1 MSKRFNLREFQQ
13 SVLDRLQAQAGGGS
27 NRASTLGV
35 QVGNEFWLVDMS
47 DISEILPPP
56 PLTPVPLTKSWF
68 CGVANVR
75 GNLYSI
81 VDLGVYNGGAAI
93 PREGQS
99 RVLLVGQK
107 FAFNAGLL
115 VSRVLGLRNAT
126 DWQGIEQEN
135 GEVRVRD
142 GDGQVWRKLEMTQLL
157 QQPEFLQIGA

>member
-13 SVLDRLQAQAGGGS
+13 SVLDRLQAQVAGGGDH
-27 NRASTLGV
+27 ASTLGV
-35 QVGNEFWLVDMS
+35 QVGQEYWLVDMV
-47 DISEILPPP
+47 DISEVLPLP
-56 PLTPVPLTKSWF
+56 PLTTVPLTKSWY

-81 VDLGVYNGGAAI
+81 VDLGVYMGGA
-93 PREGQS
+93 PTPHEGQS
-99 RVLLVGQK
+99 RVLLAGQK

-126 DWQGIEQEN
+126 EWERSEQD
-135 GEVRVRD
+135 GEVRLKD
-142 GDGQVWRKLEMTQLL
+142 GSGQVWRKLELAQLL

>member
-13 SVLDRLQAQAGGGS
+13 TVLDRLQAQAAGGGQS
-27 NRASTLGV
+27 ASTLGV
-35 QVGNEFWLVDMS
+35 QVGNEFWLVDMA
-47 DISEILPPP
+47 DINEVLPPP
-56 PLTPVPLTKSWF
+56 PLTKVPLTKPWY

-81 VDLGVYNGGAAI
+81 VDLSVYTGGAPI
-93 PREGQS
+93 PHEGQG
-99 RVLLVGQK
+99 RVLLAAQK

-126 DWQGIEQEN
+126 DWQRTEQD
-135 GEVRVRD
+135 GEVRLQD
-142 GDGQVWRKLEMTQLL
+142 GSGQVWRKLDVEKLL

>member
-13 SVLDRLQAQAGGGS
+13 SVLDRLQAQAAGGGS
-27 NRASTLGV
+27 SVSTLGV
-35 QVGNEFWLVDMS
+35 QVGDEFWLVDMS
-47 DISEILPPP
+47 DINEVLPPP
-56 PLTPVPLTKSWF
+56 PLSTVPLTKPWY

-75 GNLYSI
+75 GNLYSV
-81 VDLGVYNGGAAI
+81 VDFGLYTGGKAI
-93 PREGQS
+93 PKEGQS

-126 DWQGIEQEN
+126 DWERSEQD
-135 GEVRVRD
+135 GEIRLKD
-142 GDGQVWRKLEMTQLL
+142 GSGQVWRKLEMAQLL

>member
-13 SVLDRLQAQAGGGS
+13 GLLDRLQVQAEGGG

-35 QVGNEFWLVDMS
+35 QLGEEFWLVDMS
-47 DISEILPPP
+47 DISEVMSPP
-56 PLTPVPLTKSWF
+56 PLTPVPLTKPWY

-81 VDLGVYNGGAAI
+81 VDLGLYNGGAAI
-93 PREGQS
+93 PLEGQS

-126 DWQGIEQEN
+126 DWQVSEQD
-135 GEVRVRD
+135 GEVRLRD
-142 GDGQVWRKLEMTQLL
+142 GEGQMWRKLEMTQLL
-157 QQPEFLQIGA
+157 HQPEFLQIGA

>member
-13 SVLDRLQAQAGGGS
+13 SVLARLQAQAAGGGDY
-27 NRASTLGV
+27 ASTLGI
-35 QVGNEFWLVDMS
+35 QVGDEHWLVDMA
-47 DISEILPPP
+47 DINEVLPLP
-56 PLTPVPLTKSWF
+56 PLTPVPLTKPWY

-81 VDLGVYNGGAAI
+81 IDLSAYLGGAPI
-93 PREGQS
+93 PREGQD

-115 VSRVLGLRNAT
+115 VTRVLGLRNVT
-126 DWQGIEQEN
+126 DWQRNEQD
-135 GEVRVRD
+135 GEIRLRDREGKEWRVLD
-142 GDGQVWRKLEMTQLL
+142 MAQLL

>member
-13 SVLDRLQAQAGGGS
+13 SVLDRMQAQATGGG
-27 NRASTLGV
+27 NRVSTLGV
-35 QVGNEFWLVDMS
+35 QVGDQYWLVDMS
-47 DISEILPPP
+47 DINEVLSPP
-56 PLTPVPLTKSWF
+56 PLTKVPLTKPWY

-81 VDLGVYNGGAAI
+81 IDINVYNGGAEI
-93 PREGQS
+93 PHEGQS
-99 RVLLVGQK
+99 RVMLVGQK

-126 DWQGIEQEN
+126 SWEHVEHD
-135 GEVRVRD
+135 GEALLRD
-142 GDGQVWRKLEMTQLL
+142 GSGQIWHKLEMAQLL